1 MTVAYWIGEPFDTS
15 HERAAVQK
23 FVRQMENRF
32 GNSDVPYHILANFRL
47 NGKQLD
53 LTILKPDAVIVVDL
67 KRFRDPFRA
76 TENGRWRTADGSG
89 SVGSSGFTNPLQQ
102 VSEYRWNWVNYL
114 RSKRSQFPGIGGKQ
128 QAISAV
134 FGLVAIDPV
143 LPDGCI
149 NDIHLKSFWFEL
161 IGFDQLPDAIAN
173 RTSNQFLL
181 APDELQRLVDTLN
194 LNLGS
199 TRTGGLT
206 YEALKG
212 RYRRGGVPHLP
223 PLFVG
228 REKDIADLKQRLG
241 VQRVQVAASD
251 KHSNL
256 QVMTAMRG
264 WPGVGKT
271 TLATAL
277 AYEHDVVETFSDG
290 IVWASLGESPDGA
303 QILRRWANELGV
315 KLSDD
320 SASLP
325 ALSQELSLALH
336 NLAILVIIDD
346 VWQAAHAEPLC
357 IAGRYGAMLIT
368 TRLDEVARAL
378 AARSQDIFLL
388 NVLSE
393 EASLTLLQELAPSV
407 VAAFPQE
414 STALVKA
421 LEGLPL
427 ALRVAG
433 RVLNTQYERGFTIHD
448 LLDELPSDV
457 LDATAPSDRSDY
469 VNATTPTVRALL
481 KKSTDLLSDETRLYY
496 AYLGALAPK
505 PAVFLGYED
514 VGQRIW
520 EIDEREARRVF
531 GELMDYGL
539 LERQDDY
546 YTIHALLVLHAQ
558 TLLDDKG

>member
-15 HERAAVQK
+15 HEREAVQE

-47 NGKQLD
+47 NGNQLD
-53 LTILKPDAVIVVDL
+53 LTILKPDAIIVVDL
-67 KRFRDPFRA
+67 KRFSDPFRA
-76 TENGRWRTADGSG
+76 TENGRWRTLEGSKQ
-89 SVGSSGFTNPLQQ
+89 VGSSGFDNPLQQ
-102 VSEYRWNWVNYL
+102 VSRYRRHWIDYL
-114 RSKRSQFPGIGGKQ
+114 DSVRNQIASIGHHARIDY
-128 QAISAV
+128 AIGAV
-134 FGLVAIDPV
+134 VAIDPV
-143 LPDGCI
+143 LPEGTE
-149 NDIHLKSFWFEL
+149 NALPSRLVWFEL
-161 IGFDQLPDAIAN
+161 TGFDQLLDTIHN
-173 RTSNQFLL
+173 RTSRELTL
-181 APDELQRLVDTLN
+181 AASELTRLVSLLN
-194 LNLGS
+194 LNPGS

-206 YEALKG
+206 YEVVKG

-228 REKDIADLKQRLG
+228 REQDIADLKQRLG

-251 KHSNL
+251 ERSNL

-336 NLAILVIIDD
+336 NRAILAIIDD

-378 AARSQDIFLL
+378 AARSQDIFVL

-393 EASLTLLQELAPSV
+393 EASLALLQELAPGV
-407 VAAFPQE
+407 VADFPQE
-414 STALVKA
+414 STELVKA

-433 RVLNTQYERGFTIHD
+433 RVLHTEYERGFTIRD
-448 LLDELPSDV
+448 LLDELPKLV
-457 LDATAPSDRSDY
+457 LEQPAPSDRTDY

-481 KKSTDLLSDETRLYY
+481 KKSTDLLSEETRIYY
-496 AYLGALAPK
+496 AYLGAFAPK

-514 VGQRIW
+514 VAQRIW
-520 EIDEREARRVF
+520 EIDEREARQVF

-558 TLLDDKG
+558 SLL